1 MKIFAPTSG
10 TSVHDLDASAA
21 VANDTFERS
30 HEGAATTVLRIVTM
44 FERTP
49 SPSPADEIVV

>member
-1 MKIFAPTSG
+1 
-10 TSVHDLDASAA
+10 LDASAA